1 MRGTRFALAASVMA
15 TSVFS
20 GCVVERT
27 YEPNDPLAPAE
38 GGFFQP
44 TPIDDGGVIT
54 DPGGPGGGGGSGS
67 GLFTRAS
74 NGMMKGDIGPAR
86 DISQAPERL
95 AVYDDGWYASIES
108 VAVMQDRAAMMM
120 VSTSRPDLVFQAGR
134 SQTFLLSGYGDE
146 EGRQVTVLGCTGA
159 SMDYYDEFD
168 VPADEVDV
176 IVEAPPEADPTP
188 GEVVV
193 QVNARWLNVDT
204 EVRSASANFRLQ
216 QD

>member
-1 MRGTRFALAASVMA
+1 MRGTRFVLAASVMA

-27 YEPNDPLAPAE
+27 YEPNDPLAPRE

-44 TPIDDGGVIT
+44 RPVDDGGAVT
-54 DPGGPGGGGGSGS
+54 DPGDPGDQGSGS
-67 GLFTRAS
+67 GLFTRAT

-95 AVYDDGWYASIES
+95 AVYDDGFYASIES

-120 VSTSRPDLVFQAGR
+120 VSTSRPDLVFQPGR
-134 SQTFLLSGYGDE
+134 SQTFLLSGYGDD
-146 EGRQVTVLGCTGA
+146 EGRQVTVLGCTG
-159 SMDYYDEFD
+159 SSIDYYDEFD

-176 IVEAPPEADPTP
+176 IVEAPPEANPTP